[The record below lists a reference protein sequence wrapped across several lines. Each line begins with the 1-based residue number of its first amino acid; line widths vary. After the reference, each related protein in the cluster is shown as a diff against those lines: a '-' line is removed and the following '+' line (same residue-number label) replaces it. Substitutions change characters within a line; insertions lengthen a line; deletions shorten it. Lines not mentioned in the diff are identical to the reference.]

1 MSGNNKIRFIVFIY
15 LIAFS
20 LTGCQNQKMNNV
32 FTEFKNDFYKIYS
45 IKNIFEH
52 FPEKI
57 QNNKVLGG
65 HWRPPCVENCY
76 GDIYQTMMLDDNI
89 LQTIK
94 KEKFL
99 IVDTLGSYKFFK
111 IDLDLIRDSIMD
123 TNQNNTTNLIP
134 IADLYKPDYN
144 LGKIPN
150 SIFFTD
156 NHKLDTNY
164 KYIPPKDLML
174 YVIES
179 KAGDFW
185 KIKCPQH
192 RLDAHN
198 QWAHGFSRGYAISE
212 KEKIIVYWLAVW

>member
-1 MSGNNKIRFIVFIY
+1 MPVVKTKKHNNKF
-15 LIAFS
+15 
-20 LTGCQNQKMNNV
+20 K
-32 FTEFKNDFYKIYS
+32 EFKNYFYNTYTIKI
-45 IKNIFEH
+45 IFEH

-57 QNNKVLGG
+57 DNTKVISYN
-65 HWRPPCVENCY
+65 WEPPSAENCF
-76 GDIYQTMMLDDNI
+76 GDMYESMKLDDNI

-99 IVDTLGSYKFFK
+99 IVDSLASNKLFK
-111 IDLDLIRDSIMD
+111 IDLNLIRDSILD
-123 TNQNNTTNLIP
+123 TNLTNTTNLIP

-150 SIFFTD
+150 SMFFTD

-174 YVIES
+174 YVIEA
-179 KAGDFW
+179 KAGDYW
-185 KIKCPQH
+185 KVKCPQY
-192 RLDAHN
+192 RLDALN

-212 KEKIIVYWLAVW
+212 KEKIIVYWLVVW